1 VEHRTIRATVPEDTE
16 ALVHLTS
23 ATGVF
28 KPHEVETL
36 REVLGDFF
44 AGTAGP
50 GHCCHTLLER
60 DQVVGFEYHAPTPM
74 TIGTWHLY
82 WIAVDSP
89 QQTRGRGARLLKAC
103 EEDIRAHGGRVLF
116 IETSALPHYERTRQF
131 YLKHGYD
138 KEAVLRDY
146 YAPGDDM
153 VVFRKSLA

>member
-1 VEHRTIRATVPEDTE
+1 MEHRTLRATAPADTE
-16 ALVHLTS
+16 AIVGLTS

-28 KPHEVETL
+28 KPHELETL
-36 REVLGDFF
+36 REVLRDYF
-44 AGTAGP
+44 ARTAGD
-50 GHCCHTLLER
+50 GHTCQTLLEGDR
-60 DQVVGFEYHAPTPM
+60 VVGFEYHAPTPM

-89 QQTRGRGARLLKAC
+89 QQTRGRGLQLLKAC
-103 EEDIRAHGGRVLF
+103 EDDIRSRGGRVLF

-146 YAPGDDM
+146 YAQGDDM
-153 VVFRKSLA
+153 VVFRKSLI